1 MGKVTSHT
9 HGLGHCHGL
18 KCTRGGISVEN
29 NICTERGISWE
40 SKLRCSN
47 SWTPP
52 AGNCL
57 VWTAVGELEPVWI
70 DFVANLLPDLNCLP
84 DSICCR
90 QIGSSCSAPSLRTFA
105 GLDYS
110 AVVVWAFVLRPAF
123 EIFGGFVQNF
133 EIDLFLAGQIS
144 EVEHWS
150 VVVRIF
156 EAVHWFLVDW
166 IFAVLRLFLVV
177 QISVVVRW
185 FLVVQRLEL
194 AQIFVAVQSP
204 VVVQTAEVD
213 FDSVQLSGV
222 GW

>member
-57 VWTAVGELEPVWI
+57 VWTAVGGLEPVWI
-70 DFVANLLPDLNCLP
+70 GFVANLLPDLNCLP

-90 QIGSSCSAPSLRTFA
+90 QIGSSCSGPSLRTFA

-110 AVVVWAFVLRPAF
+110 AVVVWTFVLRPAF
-123 EIFGGFVQNF
+123 EIFGGFVQSF

-185 FLVVQRLEL
+185 FVVV
-194 AQIFVAVQSP
+194 QIFVAVQSP
-204 VVVQTAEVD
+204 EVVQTAEGD